1 MAQVSRYLHVPSIG
15 GSATAHQGPMA
26 QRADALEALHAHGLV
41 EDVTL
46 QDEAAQP
53 GNKASKW
60 I

>member
-1 MAQVSRYLHVPSIG
+1 
-15 GSATAHQGPMA
+15 MA
-26 QRADALEALHAHGLV
+26 QRTDALEALHAHGLV